1 MKFRFLSAKKRR
13 QRTGR
18 DFGAILLLTGLALWR
33 LRGAED
39 LLLVGLLFIIWSG
52 MSWFAY
58 QGDSNKQISV
68 WWQIAALIGFIVLVG
83 ICTVLVGMLVSFR
96 HTLLG

>member
-13 QRTGR
+13 QRTAR

-33 LRGAED
+33 LRGSED
-39 LLLVGLLFIIWSG
+39 LLLVGLLFVIWSG

-58 QGDSNKQISV
+58 RDDPNKHISV
-68 WWQIAALIGFIVLVG
+68 WWQIGSLVSFIVLAGVCTAFVG
-83 ICTVLVGMLVSFR
+83 NLVSLR
-96 HTLLG
+96 YTLLN